1 MSSAVDEDTRPSHQQ
16 RPGDD
21 RRAPL
26 GCPRA
31 PAEGI
36 YRLSHRLCQLL
47 LRAPRGRLGLPR
59 GDREGQM
66 NEEIAGSTDII
77 TRTPFEVILLQA
89 KIGMITGA
97 VVAIPALLFF
107 SRKAIRRRGYHS
119 VVPISKGYIA
129 GFVVMAL
136 SLFVAGSSTPT
147 PSSSRTRSA
156 SSRGTPSAPAS
167 NPVTGSPSSPSS
179 WRC

>member
-1 MSSAVDEDTRPSHQQ
+1 MSSAVDEDTA
-16 RPGDD
+16 
-21 RRAPL
+21 RAINSGRETIGAL
-26 GCPRA
+26 
-31 PAEGI
+31 
-36 YRLSHRLCQLL
+36 LSGAQEHLQKVFIVFLIGFVSSF

-59 GDREGQM
+59 GDREGADERGDRRLDRHHHANAVRGDPLTGQDRDDHGRRRRDSR
-66 NEEIAGSTDII
+66 IA
-77 TRTPFEVILLQA
+77 L
-89 KIGMITGA
+89 
-97 VVAIPALLFF
+97 F